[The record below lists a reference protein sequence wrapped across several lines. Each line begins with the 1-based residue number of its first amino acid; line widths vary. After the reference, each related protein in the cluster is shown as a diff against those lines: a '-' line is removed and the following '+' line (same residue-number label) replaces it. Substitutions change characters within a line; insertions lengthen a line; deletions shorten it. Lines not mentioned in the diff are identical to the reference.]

1 MAGLLTDSHLE
12 AFPAKASGNEVFQDV
27 IGASQQ
33 RDGPGFSPDSLLIFT
48 KNIRFRTDFNR
59 KDILFFINGKP
70 NTFFLSLLAKKLLM
84 IAEKTCDILHKY
96 WPFSQELSMLIPKI
110 IPK

>member
-33 RDGPGFSPDSLLIFT
+33 RDCPGFSPDSLLIFT

-70 NTFFLSLLAKKLLM
+70 NTFFYRFFKIVYIKNRELCQNESFDA
-84 IAEKTCDILHKY
+84 A
-96 WPFSQELSMLIPKI
+96 PFKVCQN
-110 IPK
+110 

>member
-1 MAGLLTDSHLE
+1 MAGLLTNSHLE
-12 AFPAKASGNEVFQDV
+12 AFPAIASGNEVFQDV

-33 RDGPGFSPDSLLIFT
+33 RDCPGFSPDSLLIFT

-70 NTFFLSLLAKKLLM
+70 NTFFYRFLLKN
-84 IAEKTCDILHKY
+84 
-96 WPFSQELSMLIPKI
+96 F
-110 IPK
+110 

>member
-33 RDGPGFSPDSLLIFT
+33 RDCPGFSPDSLL
-48 KNIRFRTDFNR
+48 
-59 KDILFFINGKP
+59 
-70 NTFFLSLLAKKLLM
+70 FLVPDDNKK
-84 IAEKTCDILHKY
+84 T
-96 WPFSQELSMLIPKI
+96 SMEQR
-110 IPK
+110 

>member
-12 AFPAKASGNEVFQDV
+12 AFPAIASGNEVFQDV

-33 RDGPGFSPDSLLIFT
+33 RDCPGFSPDSLLIFT

-70 NTFFLSLLAKKLLM
+70 NTFFYRFFQNSIYKKQG
-84 IAEKTCDILHKY
+84 AV
-96 WPFSQELSMLIPKI
+96 SQRKF
-110 IPK
+110 